1 MMRFI
6 TVLSALALTSSIA
19 LAQKAPVQH
28 SDSKGKAGTT
38 STEMPTGA
46 TGNKNDVAS
55 SNFVQKAAMSD
66 QFEIESSKLALQK
79 ATDPQIKQF
88 AQQMIDEHSKS
99 SDKLKATLQSA
110 GANMSPPAGLAL
122 DAKHQALMDKLQKAS
137 GKEFE
142 RLYVQ
147 IQRDGHKEAVDL
159 FSKYS
164 KDGKEASLK
173 GFAQETL
180 PVIEKHLQHAQ
191 SLKVTT

>member
-1 MMRFI
+1 MMKFI

-99 SDKLKATLQSA
+99 SDKLKMTLQSA
-110 GANMSPPAGLAL
+110 GANISPPAGLTL
-122 DAKHQALMDKLQKAS
+122 DAKHKALMDKLQAAS
-137 GKEFE
+137 GKDFD
-142 RLYVQ
+142 RLYIQ
-147 IQRDGHKEAVDL
+147 IQRDGHEEALAL
-159 FSKYS
+159 FRKYS
-164 KDGKEASLK
+164 KDGEEASLK
-173 GFAQETL
+173 TFAQETL
-180 PVIEKHLQHAQ
+180 PVIEKHYQHIQA
-191 SLKVTT
+191 LKS

>member
-1 MMRFI
+1 MRCI
-6 TVLSALALTSSIA
+6 TVLAAVALTTSVA
-19 LAQKAPVQH
+19 LAQKAPAQL
-28 SDSKGKAGTT
+28 SDSVGSAGNK

-46 TGNKNDVAS
+46 TGNMNDVGS
-55 SNFVQKAAMSD
+55 TSFVEKAAMGD

-99 SDKLKATLQSA
+99 SDNLKATLQSA
-110 GANMSPPAGLAL
+110 GANMSPPAGLTL
-122 DAKHQALMDKLQKAS
+122 DGKHQALMDKLQKAS

-180 PVIEKHLQHAQ
+180 PVIERHYQHVQ
-191 SLKVTT
+191 SLKS

>member
-6 TVLSALALTSSIA
+6 TTLAALALTTSVA

-28 SDSKGKAGTT
+28 SDSTGKAGTK

-55 SNFVQKAAMSD
+55 SNFIQKVAMSD

-110 GANMSPPAGLAL
+110 GANMSPPAGVTF
-122 DAKHQALMDKLQKAS
+122 DAKHQSLMDKLRKAS
-137 GKEFE
+137 GKDFD

-159 FSKYS
+159 FRKYS
-164 KDGKEASLK
+164 KEGQETSLK
-173 GFAQETL
+173 GFAEETL
-180 PVIEKHLQHAQ
+180 PVIEKHLQHVEG
-191 SLKVTT
+191 LKLS

>member
-1 MMRFI
+1 MMRCI
-6 TVLSALALTSSIA
+6 TTLAALALTSSIA
-19 LAQKAPVQH
+19 LAQQAPAQH
-28 SDSKGKAGTT
+28 SDSIGKAGTK
-38 STEMPTGA
+38 STETTTGA
-46 TGNKNDVAS
+46 TGNVNDVGS
-55 SNFVQKAAMSD
+55 TSFIQKAAMSD

-79 ATDPQIKQF
+79 ATDPEIKQF

-122 DAKHQALMDKLQKAS
+122 DARHQALMDKLQKAS
-137 GKEFE
+137 GKDFD

-159 FSKYS
+159 FRTYS

-180 PVIEKHLQHAQ
+180 PVIEKHYQHAQ
-191 SLKVTT
+191 SLKS